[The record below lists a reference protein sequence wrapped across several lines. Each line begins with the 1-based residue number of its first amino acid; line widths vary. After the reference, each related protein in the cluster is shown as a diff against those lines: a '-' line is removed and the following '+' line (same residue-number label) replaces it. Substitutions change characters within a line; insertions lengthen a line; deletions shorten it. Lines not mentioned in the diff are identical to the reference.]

1 MVSEIR
7 WTKYFWLSILSFGA
21 FMLEYLS
28 IIIEVILLHVDI
40 QNYTAQQRSIHHI
53 IMVFMWSVFI
63 GVLLFFPKALPFP
76 DERKP
81 RGQDFREKLDSNACL
96 LHWL

>member
-53 IMVFMWSVFI
+53 IMVLCGRYSLVYYY
-63 GVLLFFPKALPFP
+63 FFPKALPFP